1 MALWVD
7 EQGPS
12 DGDPVLLLAGA
23 DSPGFRW
30 TGAVVDPLVAAG
42 HRVIRYDHRD
52 CGRSS
57 RIAPSDPYLL
67 IDLAGDV
74 VALLAALGIE
84 RVHLVGRSM
93 GGTVA
98 QVLALDH
105 PRVVRSLTL
114 LSSTPGAGDERL
126 PGPDDSF
133 VEAMTR
139 RLFAGP
145 PADDAG
151 RIDWITDLHRLLA
164 GPLHPFDERGQRAL
178 AAAEIG
184 TGWVAETGH
193 GVAVHAS
200 PSRLDRLAEIEA
212 PTLVVHGD
220 ADPVYP
226 IEHGRALGL
235 GIDGAVLVEV
245 EGLGHEI
252 PDPFLAVVA
261 PVIVRHL
268 AGATAWFADHQE

>member
-1 MALWVD
+1 MV
-7 EQGPS
+7 
-12 DGDPVLLLAGA
+12 LLAGA

-30 TGAVVDPLVAAG
+30 TPTIVDPLVAAG

-52 CGRSS
+52 SGRSS
-57 RIAPSDPYLL
+57 RLPASQPYRLD
-67 IDLAGDV
+67 DLADDL
-74 VALLAALGIE
+74 VALLARLGVE
-84 RVHLVGRSM
+84 RAHLVGRSM

-105 PRVVRSLTL
+105 PHLVWSLTL
-114 LSSTPGAGDERL
+114 VSSTPGAGDERL
-126 PGPDDSF
+126 PGPDDTF
-133 VEAMTR
+133 VEAMTE

-145 PADDAG
+145 PADHRG
-151 RIDWITDLHRLLA
+151 RIDWITELYRLLA
-164 GPLHPFDERGQRAL
+164 GPLHAFDEAAQRAL
-178 AAAEIG
+178 AEAEVE
-184 TGWVAETGH
+184 TGWAAETGH
-193 GVAVHAS
+193 GVAVHSS
-200 PSRLDRLAEIEA
+200 PSRLERLGEIDV

-226 IEHGRALGL
+226 VDHGRALGL

-252 PDPFLAVVA
+252 PDPFLATMA

-268 AGATAWFADHQE
+268 AGATTWSDDHRQ